1 MSLQIVRIR
10 SLDVS
15 GIAEDDG
22 SCVTVHF
29 RNVCPGEARSSTL
42 QRPVG
47 HRSAARHSLW
57 AGLARSPLR

>member
-15 GIAEDDG
+15 GIAEDDD

-29 RNVCPGEARSSTL
+29 RNVCPEEARSSTL
-42 QRPVG
+42 HKPDG
-47 HRSAARHSLW
+47 
-57 AGLARSPLR
+57 